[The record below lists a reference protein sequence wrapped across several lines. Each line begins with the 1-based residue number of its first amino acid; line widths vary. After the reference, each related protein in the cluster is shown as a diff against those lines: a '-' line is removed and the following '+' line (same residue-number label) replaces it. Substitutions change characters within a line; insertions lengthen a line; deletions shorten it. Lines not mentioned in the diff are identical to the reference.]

1 MIATMTPGERE
12 RLETLRRLNILDR
25 IPGPAF
31 DRLVRLARRL
41 FGAPQAALVLVDEH
55 REWLLA
61 KDGIPA
67 SEWPR
72 GRSLC
77 ARALEGDLPFVVPD
91 VPPDPRLTA
100 HPDVRF
106 FAAAPLVFSAGIRLG
121 ALCVMDTAPRE
132 FAVAD
137 AEALAALADLAVDEL
152 RLHKVSRALA
162 DQKEALTGILGSAG
176 EGIVVADHT
185 GRLTV
190 FNARA
195 EELLGVRAGE
205 MSPERWSEAYVTL
218 TPDGETPL
226 PAEDHPM
233 ARALRG
239 EGTDRM
245 EALIR
250 NRHTGREILI
260 AAIGRPLRDSKGR
273 LRGGVVTFN
282 EIAATRAETQRLAQ
296 LATTDALTGLPNRWA
311 LREYLDRQGGT
322 VAVLMIDLDHF
333 KRIND
338 EHGHLEGDRVL
349 ASVGAALRAAVRAS
363 DFVARYGGEEF
374 CVLLGEVDAAHAVEI
389 AEKLRAALRALPG
402 PHPVTASVGV
412 AASQTCGVSSGDRL
426 LAAADRALYRAKRGG
441 RDRVEGATAA
451 DVPPG

>member
-1 MIATMTPGERE
+1 MTPGERE
-12 RLETLRRLNILDR
+12 RLETLHRLNILDR
-25 IPGPAF
+25 IPEPAF
-31 DRLVRLARRL
+31 ERIVRLAKRL
-41 FGAPQAALVLVDEH
+41 FGTPKAAITLVDEH
-55 REWLLA
+55 RQWLLA
-61 KDGIPA
+61 REGIA
-67 SEWPR
+67 AGESPR
-72 GRSLC
+72 KGSFC
-77 ARALEGDLPFVVPD
+77 ERAIESDLPLVVLD
-91 VPPDPRLTA
+91 ARLDPRFSPP
-100 HPDVRF
+100 PDVRF
-106 FAAAPLVFSAGIRLG
+106 YAGAPLVYASGIRIG
-121 ALCVMDTAPRE
+121 ALCVMDSSPRD
-132 FAVAD
+132 FTPAD
-137 AEALAALADLAVDEL
+137 AEALASLAAIVVDEL
-152 RLHKVSRALA
+152 KLRKVTRSLA

-205 MSPERWSEAYVTL
+205 MSPERWSEAYVSF

-226 PAEDHPM
+226 PAEDLPM

-239 EGTDRM
+239 EATDRM

-250 NRHTGREILI
+250 NRHTGREVLI
-260 AAIGRPLRDSKGR
+260 SAIGRPLRDSKGR

-311 LREYLDRQGGT
+311 LRERLDRQSGT
-322 VAVLMIDLDHF
+322 CAVLMIDLDHF

-349 ASVGAALRAAVRAS
+349 AAVGAALRAAVRNS

-374 CVLLGEVDAAHAVEI
+374 CVLLEEVGAGQAVEI
-389 AEKLRAALRALPG
+389 AEKLRSTLRDLPG
-402 PHPVTASVGV
+402 PPPVTGSIGV
-412 AASQTCGVSSGDRL
+412 ASSQACAVSSGDRL

-441 RDRVEGATAA
+441 RDRVEAATAG
-451 DVPPG
+451 DVPAAT